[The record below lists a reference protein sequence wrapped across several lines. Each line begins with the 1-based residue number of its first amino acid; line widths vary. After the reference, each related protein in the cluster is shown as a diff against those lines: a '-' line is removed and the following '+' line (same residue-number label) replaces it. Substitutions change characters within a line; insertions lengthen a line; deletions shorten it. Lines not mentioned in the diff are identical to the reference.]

1 MKKREEIEEQYK
13 WDLSSYIKD
22 EKMLNEE
29 FEYLKTNY
37 PNFKKYNN
45 KLSNKEMLL
54 ELFKFSDEF
63 DQRLDRLACY
73 IFHSLDQDKSNTYFL
88 NLSKKLEFLSTE
100 ISQATAFISP
110 QMLKLKTSYL
120 KEVAQDVRFK
130 DYKRSLE
137 ETIRDKKHRISEHD
151 NILFSKM
158 SMFLSSAN
166 DAYDNLT
173 TGEIEFESFELDGE
187 KFDVNEA
194 NYSKFMCNKNREV
207 RKNALHSLMSGYGKV
222 NRTLTSTYT
231 NDILK
236 DIFFAKISKFKS
248 VKEEALFNEE
258 VDKKVYDKL
267 IDQINK
273 HLYVLHEILEE
284 KRKIL
289 KLEKIAY
296 YDVMIPIS
304 EQKKYSIDKAIE
316 LIKVATRPLGEEY
329 NQIMS
334 KKFSSNC
341 IDYLPNKNK
350 ETGAYSSGCYGC
362 PSVILMNYVDD
373 LRSVYTL
380 AHEMGHTM
388 HSELSNRT
396 QPYAT
401 SQYKIF
407 VAEVASTVNEMLLY
421 QSLIKEADEKTKISL
436 AFDLFDEF
444 RSTVYRQTMFS
455 EFESWIHDELENQK
469 PKTYEDLNNFYFELN
484 KKYFG
489 DRVELPDELKF
500 EWSRIPHFYRPFY
513 VYKYSTGFI
522 SALCI
527 VEKLLNEK
535 DYYKK
540 YINFLKAGSSKG
552 VIDLLKD
559 IDVDLTTNK
568 PYEYAFKFLNEQLN
582 MVKNFNKNK

>member
-1 MKKREEIEEQYK
+1 MKNREEIEQKYK

-29 FEYLKTNY
+29 FDYLEKNY
-37 PNFKKYNN
+37 NKFKNYNGE
-45 KLSNKEMLL
+45 LSNKEMLL

-73 IFHSLDQDKSNTYFL
+73 IFHSLDQDKSNTYYL

-100 ISQATAFISP
+100 INQVTAFISP

-120 KEVAQDVRFK
+120 KEVAEDKRFK
-130 DYKRSLE
+130 VYKRDIE
-137 ETIRDKKHRISEHD
+137 KTIRDKRHRISEHD
-151 NILFSKM
+151 SILFSKM
-158 SMFLSSAN
+158 SMFLSSAS
-166 DAYDNLT
+166 DCYDNLT
-173 TGEIEFESFELDGE
+173 TGEIEFDSIEVDG
-187 KFDVNEA
+187 KKYDVNEA
-194 NYSKFMCNKNREV
+194 NYSKLMCNKSRLVRE
-207 RKNALHSLMSGYGKV
+207 KALKSIMSGYGKV

-236 DIFFAKISKFKS
+236 DIFFAQMSKFKS
-248 VKEEALFNEE
+248 VKEEALFYEE
-258 VDKKVYDKL
+258 VDKKVYDRL
-267 IDQINK
+267 INQINK
-273 HLYVLHEILEE
+273 NLFVLHDILEE
-284 KRKIL
+284 KRKTMG
-289 KLEKIAY
+289 LEKFAY
-296 YDVMIPIS
+296 YDIMMPIS
-304 EQKKYSIDKAIE
+304 EQKKYSIEEAIE
-316 LIKVATRPLGEEY
+316 TIKTATKPLGEEY
-329 NQIMS
+329 NKIMA

-350 ETGAYSSGCYGC
+350 ETGAYSSGCFGC

-373 LRSVYTL
+373 LKSVYTL

-388 HSELSNRT
+388 HSELSNSN

-421 QSLIKEADEKTKISL
+421 QSLIKDADEKTKLCL

-444 RSTVYRQTMFS
+444 RATVYRQTMFS
-455 EFESWIHDELENQK
+455 EFESWIHDELENK
-469 PKTYEDLNNFYFELN
+469 RPKTYEDLNKYYYDLN
-484 KKYFG
+484 KKYYG
-489 DRVELPDELKF
+489 ENIELPEELKY

-513 VYKYSTGFI
+513 VYKYATGFI

-527 VEKLLNEK
+527 VEKLLTEK

-540 YINFLKAGSSKG
+540 YINFLKSGSSKG

-559 IDVDLTTNK
+559 IDVDLTTDK
-568 PYEYAFKFLNEQLN
+568 PYLYAFEFLNKQLEL
-582 MVKNFNKNK
+582 VKKFNKNK